1 MKRLWRT
8 LHGVLGEASN
18 VDASE
23 LIAEEFAVFFK
34 DKVESVRAST
44 SSTPLYDVPSKWT
57 PALEQWTSVIS
68 DEVVKLIGSSL
79 CKSCQLD
86 PAPTW
91 LVKEMCELL
100 LPFISLLFNKLLA
113 SGCYP
118 PEFKKAVL
126 KKPLLKKHGLD
137 VSQMNN
143 YRPVLNLPFLSKLLQ
158 RIVQS
163 RSAADLPGQ

>member
-8 LHGVLGEASN
+8 LHGVLGEALN
-18 VDASE
+18 VDAGE
-23 LIAEEFAVFFK
+23 LTAEEFAAFFK

-44 SSTPLYDVPSKWT
+44 ASTPLYDVPSKAT
-57 PALEQWTSVIS
+57 PTLEQWTAVTS

-91 LVKEMCELL
+91 LVKEMRELL
-100 LPFISLLFNKLLA
+100 SPFISLLFNKSLA

-118 PEFKKAVL
+118 SEFKKAVVH
-126 KKPLLKKHGLD
+126 PLLKKHDLD
-137 VSQMNN
+137 VRQMKN
-143 YRPVLNLPFLSKLLQ
+143 YRICRSC
-158 RIVQS
+158 QS
-163 RSAADLPGQ
+163 CWRESFRVGCRPSSTATA